1 MNMNISC
8 NLMHLLCPPQS
19 HKDTG
24 LGNTLFQLAT
34 LYSLAKEYNFKI
46 NLNELVKYCNLLNKF
61 GYDHEKKI
69 FKYLLDTYDCN
80 ILNDEYE
87 RISESEKYPV
97 EQYLDTHF
105 LQRIQNNTTKNIKI
119 EGYFQSHLYFDKYRN
134 DILNLFKIDKESL
147 NYIKNKYPILFD
159 ETKICVAIHVRMN
172 YANCINYNLNYFN
185 ETIDFFKKKYPNI
198 HFMVFSNNID
208 SIKNWFEDINIYTYV
223 NSNIDYI
230 DLWIMSLCKHN
241 IITHSTFSW
250 WGAYLNNNPDKIVT
264 FPTETLKI
272 LSGALYPNFKFEQRL
287 TEYYMKD
294 WIKFNCKTLVLYK

>member
-1 MNMNISC
+1 MDISC
-8 NLMHLLCPPQS
+8 NLMHLLFPPQS
-19 HKDTG
+19 GKDTG

-61 GYDHEKKI
+61 GFDHDKKI
-69 FKYLLDTYDCN
+69 FKTILSKYDSN
-80 ILNDEYE
+80 VSNDKYE
-87 RISESEKYPV
+87 LISESEKYHV

-105 LQRIQNNTTKNIKI
+105 LERIKNNTTKNIKI
-119 EGYFQSHLYFDKYRN
+119 QGYFQSYLYFNTYRN
-134 DILNLFKIDKESL
+134 DILELFKMDDESL
-147 NYIKNKYPILFD
+147 NYIENKYPILFN
-159 ETKICVAIHVRMN
+159 EKYICVSIHVRMN

-185 ETIDFFKKKYPNI
+185 ETIEFFKKQFPNV
-198 HFMVFSNNID
+198 HFMIFSNNVD
-208 SIKNWFEDINIYTYV
+208 SIKHWFKDTNTYTYV
-223 NSNIDYI
+223 HSNIDYI

-264 FPTETLKI
+264 YPTETLKI

-287 TEYYMKD
+287 VEYYMKE
-294 WIKFNCKTLVLYK
+294 WIKFDCKTLVKY

>member
-1 MNMNISC
+1 
-8 NLMHLLCPPQS
+8 MHLLCPPQS

-250 WGAYLNNNPDKIVT
+250 WGAYLNNNPKKIVT

-287 TEYYMKD
+287 TEYYMEE
-294 WIKFNCKTLVLYK
+294 WLKFDCKTLVKY

>member
-1 MNMNISC
+1 
-8 NLMHLLCPPQS
+8 MHLLCPPQS

-134 DILNLFKIDKESL
+134 DILDLFKIDSESL
-147 NYIKNKYPILFD
+147 KYIKDKFPILFD

-272 LSGALYPNFKFEQRL
+272 LSGVLYPNFKFEQRL
-287 TEYYMKD
+287 TEYYMEE
-294 WIKFNCKTLVLYK
+294 WLKFDCKTLVKY